1 MPKTYL
7 RFSHY
12 SHFFLFNLNV
22 LSRVVFT
29 SHVISRA
36 REPGLLSSQHPVTAF
51 QLLVPGV
58 TGAAGAGTVAGARAG
73 AAGAIEAAL
82 AANGDLIVGPAGGR
96 PTQLTLQKA

>member
-58 TGAAGAGTVAGARAG
+58 TGAAVAGETVPYYNVT
-73 AAGAIEAAL
+73 ITSFML
-82 AANGDLIVGPAGGR
+82 YR
-96 PTQLTLQKA
+96 PDISGTLQMPDVLIGVW